1 MTVRV
6 QEPAQATVVP
16 ARDAFR
22 ADIQGLRAI
31 SVLMVVL
38 FHVNDSIV
46 GGGFFG
52 VDVFFVIS
60 GFLIT
65 SLLLREYKA
74 RKSINLLA
82 FLARRARRLL
92 PNATLVLLF
101 VLLIGSILLSPFEF
115 GPLASDVF
123 AAALYFANFHF
134 ASTSVDYFLSN
145 RNPSAVVHFWSLS
158 IEEQFYLIWPSV
170 LLLIGLTRRAL
181 PFKNLAAVALALVW
195 IGSFAFCLYAVSIS
209 QPLAFFNSGARVW
222 ELATGALLAV
232 YQVEVGRLLRPVR
245 ELAAAAGLAMVLGA
259 AVFLTEAIVHPG
271 LWTLLPVSGA
281 VLLIASGND
290 GPPTWVGRL
299 IGWEPMVAIGD
310 RSYSIYLWHWPFIV
324 FALILFPGAEWVA
337 AAAVLASL
345 IPSELA
351 FRYVETPIRHT
362 RVLAGRYKLQLAS
375 AALLIAGLAVAP
387 AIAVAV
393 PDVLSG
399 GQRSQ
404 WADRI
409 WAAANDT
416 GKAYSDG
423 CHLDSPPLEQPD
435 CLYGNPNAPYTAILF
450 GDSHA
455 AHWFP
460 ALEALAGNDWKVHTW
475 SKSSCPSARIEGWNP
490 YERAPYTAC
499 SEWRDEML
507 ARMTASVGPLLVI
520 LSSSNGYSGWSMS
533 KDGTVLRDA
542 EADLEFE
549 RGLGETVDI
558 LTGAGHRVAIIRDT
572 PLAEV
577 SYKDCIF
584 ANMGGAGC
592 ERPRQRALNPNL
604 IEQRVAAAHPG
615 VFLLDVSDLMCGPQT
630 CPVVIND
637 TIVYRDDSHMTATF
651 AATLASALAEILA
664 AAAATWQTGAGAG

>member
-1 MTVRV
+1 MTRSGHD
-6 QEPAQATVVP
+6 PALAGDVP
-16 ARDAFR
+16 AKDAFR

-31 SVLMVVL
+31 SVLLVVL
-38 FHVNDSIV
+38 FHVNDGIV

-65 SLLLREYKA
+65 SLLLREYQA
-74 RKSINLLA
+74 TGSINLLA

-92 PNATLVLLF
+92 PNATLVLLC
-101 VLLIGSILLSPFEF
+101 VLVAGSILLSPFEF

-158 IEEQFYLIWPSV
+158 IEEQFYLVWPPV
-170 LLLIGLTRRAL
+170 LLLIGLARRSM
-181 PFKNLAAVALALVW
+181 PFRSLAAAALALVW
-195 IGSFAFCLYAVSIS
+195 VGSFAFCLYAVSIS

-222 ELATGALLAV
+222 ELAIGALLAV
-232 YQVEVGRLLRPVR
+232 CQVEVGRFLRPVR

-259 AVFLTEAIVHPG
+259 AMFLTEAIVHPG
-271 LWTLLPVSGA
+271 LWTLLPVFGA
-281 VLLIASGND
+281 VMLIASGSG
-290 GPPTWVGRL
+290 GPPTRIGRM
-299 IGWEPMVAIGD
+299 IGWKPMVAIGD
-310 RSYSIYLWHWPFIV
+310 RSYSIYLWHWPSIV
-324 FALILFPGAEWVA
+324 FALILFPDAQWVA
-337 AAAVLASL
+337 AVAVLVSL

-375 AALLIAGLAVAP
+375 AALLIAGLAVSP

-393 PDVLSG
+393 PDILSG

-416 GKAYSDG
+416 GKAYSDS

-435 CLYGNPNAPYTAILF
+435 CLYGDPAAPYEAILF

-460 ALEALAGNDWKVHTW
+460 ALEAAAGPDWKVRTW

-490 YERAPYTAC
+490 YQRAPYTAC
-499 SEWRDEML
+499 SQWRDEML
-507 ARMTASVGPLLVI
+507 ARMVDSEGPLLVI

-542 EADLEFE
+542 EADAEFE

-558 LTGAGHRVAIIRDT
+558 LTRAGHRVAIIRDT
-572 PLAEV
+572 PLAAV
-577 SYKDCIF
+577 SYKDCIL

-592 ERPRQRALNPNL
+592 ERSRERALNPNL
-604 IEQRVAAAHPG
+604 MEQRVAAARPG
-615 VFLLDVSDLMCGPQT
+615 VFLLDVSDRMCGPET
-630 CPVVIND
+630 CPVIIDDN
-637 TIVYRDDSHMTATF
+637 IVYRDDSHMTATF
-651 AATLASALAEILA
+651 AATLAGAVGDVLA
-664 AAAATWQTGAGAG
+664 AAAATWRAVPGAS